1 MMIRFKGKY
10 FLLLI
15 FLVLCALIPGYA
27 YSAGTPTVFTGT
39 NPAAALLGEIEF
51 REFTSGSNEEVY
63 LGVPDLNLGGAYR
76 TDLHLTWNSTNAIT
90 FVYDPNLDKLTITV
104 DNGSGNWTLDY
115 DQYST
120 NVRDLVYGGDQAAA
134 DDALS
139 HLNYLQI
146 NVTLR
151 ETSPAQVSLDNVR
164 LDGQP
169 LGHFTGVF
177 RGTESWYVDGYD
189 FSDGFQ
195 LTGDLNFSGITSPSP
210 DKNTVE
216 IILGSIDVD
225 EPEIS
230 NVLAAPNPALSG
242 SPVTLTATAADS
254 GTNNIQSA
262 EYNIDGGPW
271 NPMNPQDG
279 TYDSPLEVV
288 TAAFS
293 APPDQGVFNLCVRA
307 TNSISYTGQEQCTSL
322 SVDGHSPQ
330 IINLQVSPNPV
341 ISGGGV
347 TLTATAA
354 DSGTNNI
361 QSAEFNIDGGPWN
374 PMDPQDGMYD
384 SPAEVVTATFS
395 APAEH
400 GEFNVCVRATNSVN
414 NTGQEQCTS
423 FSVDGQGPQTF
434 NLQVSPNP
442 VISGDGVTLTAA
454 VDDSASGGL
463 NISSG
468 EFSLAAGPWNPL
480 TAQDGNFDSPS
491 ETVEAIFDVLN
502 SPGDYDLCVRGKDI
516 LGNLGPAACTQLTVS
531 ADPDQSSGSH
541 DSYLPV
547 IINQSK

>member
-10 FLLLI
+10 FLLLM
-15 FLVLCALIPGYA
+15 FLILCALFPGYA
-27 YSAGTPTVFTGT
+27 YSAGTPTVVSGT
-39 NPAAALLGEIEF
+39 NPAATLLGEVEF
-51 REFTSGSNEEVY
+51 REFTSGVNEEIY
-63 LGVPDLNLGGAYR
+63 LGVPDLDLGGAYR
-76 TDLHLTWNSTNAIT
+76 TDLHLTWNSPNAIT
-90 FVYDPNLDKLTITV
+90 FAYDPDLDKLTITV
-104 DNGSGNWTLDY
+104 DNGSGNWILDY

-139 HLNYLQI
+139 HLNYLQL

-151 ETSPAQVSLDNVR
+151 ETSPAQLSLDNVR

-169 LGHFTGVF
+169 LGHFSGVF

-195 LTGDLNFSGITSPSP
+195 LTGDLNFNGITNPSP
-210 DKNTVE
+210 DKNTME
-216 IILGSIDVD
+216 IMLGSIDVD

-230 NVLAAPNPALSG
+230 SVLVAPNPALPG

-254 GTNNIQSA
+254 GTNNIQAAEYSIDGGTWNAMSPQDGTYDSPLEVVSAAVSAPTDQGVFSLCVRATNSINNTGQEQCTSLSVDDQGPQTMNLQLSPNPVISGGEVTLTATAADNGTNNIQSA

-271 NPMNPQDG
+271 NPMDPQDG
-279 TYDSPLEVV
+279 T
-288 TAAFS
+288 
-293 APPDQGVFNLCVRA
+293 
-307 TNSISYTGQEQCTSL
+307 
-322 SVDGHSPQ
+322 
-330 IINLQVSPNPV
+330 
-341 ISGGGV
+341 
-347 TLTATAA
+347 
-354 DSGTNNI
+354 
-361 QSAEFNIDGGPWN
+361 
-374 PMDPQDGMYD
+374 YD

-395 APAEH
+395 APADH
-400 GEFNVCVRATNSVN
+400 GEFNFCVRATNSVS

-423 FSVDGQGPQTF
+423 LSVDGQGPQTI

-442 VISGDGVTLTAA
+442 VISGDGVTITAT

-468 EFSLAAGPWNPL
+468 EYSLAAGPWNPL

-491 ETVEAIFDVLN
+491 EAVEATFDVLN
-502 SPGDYDLCVRGKDI
+502 QPGDYDLCVRGKDM
-516 LGNLGPAACTQLTVS
+516 LGNLGSAACTQLTVS
-531 ADPDQSSGSH
+531 ADPDAPSGSH

-547 IINQSK
+547 IINQSN